1 MQSTERDKPLL
12 RPQSDPGMTPAPSLK
27 SKNSQFVE
35 GYPLVRASR
44 VLLLAWSLFLIAGFG
59 LAFWLDPDPRGYGT
73 HTRLGLPP
81 CSLRILFGI
90 PCPSCG
96 GTTAFAHFVRGQ
108 WIAAVEANVAA
119 FVLAVT
125 CATMIPW
132 CWYSAWRGRLWKV
145 TDPSMALL
153 SLLLVLAGV
162 SAVQWLVWLIVPVAG

>member
-1 MQSTERDKPLL
+1 
-12 RPQSDPGMTPAPSLK
+12 MTPAPSLQ
-27 SKNSQFVE
+27 SKNSHSVE

-44 VLLLAWSLFLIAGFG
+44 VLLLAWSLFLLAGFA
-59 LAFWLDPDPRGYGT
+59 LAFWLEPDPRGYGT

-81 CSLRILFGI
+81 CSLRILLGV

-96 GTTAFAHFVRGQ
+96 ATTAFAHFVRGQ

-145 TDPSMALL
+145 SDPSMALL

-162 SAVQWLVWLIVPVAG
+162 SAAQWLVWLIVPLAG